1 MVELLTFEPPQR
13 DAETTREAAM
23 AAFALRLE
31 GRLLPAR
38 GAAQRAR
45 PFPLRRSYP
54 VLVLPAMGALL
65 HRRAYRVPAGTKTP
79 RGARA
84 LWPRAALPLSTPKTR
99 SLLAQFAPDRCRD
112 QLPKCPVMQSHGITL
127 SFHREMADSSR
138 ELVGSHQRRFPRLRG
153 SRDQT
158 IHCRFQACSLST
170 IRGC

>member
-1 MVELLTFEPPQR
+1 
-13 DAETTREAAM
+13 M

-138 ELVGSHQRRFPRLRG
+138 ELVGSDITAAVSLESYPRFIKGGFQDYEGLGIKRSTADSKHVPSPRFEVARKQRL
-153 SRDQT
+153 
-158 IHCRFQACSLST
+158 
-170 IRGC
+170 